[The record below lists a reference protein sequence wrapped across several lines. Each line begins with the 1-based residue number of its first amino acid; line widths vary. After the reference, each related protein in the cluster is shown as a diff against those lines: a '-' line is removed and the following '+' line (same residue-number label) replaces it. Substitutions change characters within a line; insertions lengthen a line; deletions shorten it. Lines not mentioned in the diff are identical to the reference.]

1 MIITIAGMPGSGK
14 TSVAKE
20 LSKRLGVK
28 LVSAGDR
35 LAVIANDNKITID
48 ELLARNDDADY
59 LIDGYQK
66 QLGESKEPMII
77 EGKISWYLIPD
88 SFKILVTC
96 DEDEGARRIYEDWKN
111 GNRSDEPDYKNIEEA
126 KKANTE
132 RVARFIAKFKKLYG
146 IEKYYDPSRFDF
158 VLDTTHSSGP
168 EENADKIINAMK
180 EKGVI

>member
-1 MIITIAGMPGSGK
+1 MIITIAGVPGSGK
-14 TSVAKE
+14 TSVARE
-20 LSKRLGVK
+20 LSKRLGIK
-28 LVSAGDR
+28 FVSAGDR
-35 LAVIANDNKITID
+35 LAVIAKDNKMTID
-48 ELLARNDDADY
+48 QLLAKNDDADY

-96 DEDEGARRIYEDWKN
+96 DEDEGARRIFADWKD
-111 GNRSDEPDYKNIEEA
+111 GNRTDEPDYKNVEEA
-126 KKANTE
+126 KKTNAE
-132 RVARFIAKFKKLYG
+132 RVKSFIVRFKKLYG
-146 IEKYYDPSRFDF
+146 IENYSDPSRFDF

-168 EENADKIINAMK
+168 VENADKIIAALK